1 MKGKLAL
8 CTIVLLSA
16 LLIVGIAL
24 ACEDQPQEPTCPAGE
39 ITVTPAVWE
48 EEVCACPT
56 VTWTGTHGSW
66 WNRHSHTYTF
76 TYDKANDPHKC
87 HRPTAS
93 SLGIPSDL
101 RNDYNHD
108 NPEWLDDSCAPGYW
122 IAPVCR
128 APIAGCMDPL
138 ALNYNPAAEVDDGSC
153 QYPPIETEEP
163 PIETEEP
170 PIETEEPPVTEEPP
184 IETEEPPTPEPPQTC
199 GYTVTTYF
207 QCNTGAAIWVQ
218 ETGITSG
225 EGTNLIGA
233 APYNR
238 ACPWCDDITGI
249 YHREWRS
256 DCDGSG
262 WDEGTWN
269 MPEEFHELNGCP
281 LGGRCVQ

>member
-1 MKGKLAL
+1 
-8 CTIVLLSA
+8 
-16 LLIVGIAL
+16 
-24 ACEDQPQEPTCPAGE
+24 
-39 ITVTPAVWE
+39 
-48 EEVCACPT
+48 
-56 VTWTGTHGSW
+56 
-66 WNRHSHTYTF
+66 
-76 TYDKANDPHKC
+76 
-87 HRPTAS
+87 
-93 SLGIPSDL
+93 
-101 RNDYNHD
+101 
-108 NPEWLDDSCAPGYW
+108 
-122 IAPVCR
+122 
-128 APIAGCMDPL
+128 MDPL